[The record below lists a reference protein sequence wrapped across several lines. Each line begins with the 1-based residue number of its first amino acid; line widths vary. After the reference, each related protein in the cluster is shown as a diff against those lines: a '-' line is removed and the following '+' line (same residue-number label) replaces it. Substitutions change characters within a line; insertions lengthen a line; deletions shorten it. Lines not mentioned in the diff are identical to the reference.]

1 MTVWPRKRSSPAK
14 CLRATFC
21 LRRTASP
28 FFADLRVR
36 RESSLPLPVFF
47 ESLSFHFVGFH
58 HIRHGVSF
66 FPPLSEMMESV
77 LRCTLCLTAR
87 AIFAVCPAN
96 VIQSFCVQA
105 PLMIHSAS
113 IVSHIAHYGSSYLLL
128 SCCTTAQ
135 PRAASRVETPIN
147 EQSIA
152 MCSRNPSTLLWHSLA
167 MCPRAMSA
175 PATCCLSILRR
186 TWDTTQV

>member
-1 MTVWPRKRSSPAK
+1 MTVWPRKR
-14 CLRATFC
+14 ATFPFLSCEVSESHFC
-21 LRRTASP
+21 LHEV
-28 FFADLRVR
+28 L
-36 RESSLPLPVFF
+36 SLPLFGYDVSPRCHFQC
-47 ESLSFHFVGFH
+47 SLNL
-58 HIRHGVSF
+58 
-66 FPPLSEMMESV
+66 FPFISLDFTT
-77 LRCTLCLTAR
+77 RCTLCLTAR

-96 VIQSFCVQA
+96 VILSFCVQA

-113 IVSHIAHYGSSYLLL
+113 IVSHIAYNGSSYLLL

-135 PRAASRVETPIN
+135 PQAASRVETPIN

-167 MCPRAMSA
+167 VCPRAMST

-186 TWDTTQV
+186 TWDTTQVQSSF